1 MSGESARVAVVGAG
15 LAGLSAAVALKK
27 AGAHVEIFERMRI
40 PGGKATSFTV
50 DGVEV
55 DNGQHVILA
64 CCTEFIDFVEQL
76 GMSGSLHMQSRF
88 AVSMLARGS
97 RPARLVAS
105 MLPAPLH
112 LTPSFAR
119 YPHLKLRDKVQI
131 GRALLAARRDRG
143 PQGDMASWL
152 TRHHQSRATRRAFWD
167 PFLVP
172 ALNAPLEEAA
182 AADALFVIRTA
193 FLSSRAAARIGYTT
207 VPLARLAEAAAARA
221 DAVHLRT
228 AVVSLDYQGAHAS
241 GLHTESERRSDF
253 DAFVLAVPPQR
264 LAGMLGPEQELGV
277 SGLDSFRTQ
286 PIVDVHLWYA
296 LPARTR
302 LLNEAGFAA
311 LLDSPVQWVFEK
323 GPGYLCCSLSAAQ
336 DLISLPERELVDRCH
351 RELAAVLPLLRDI
364 APIRGA
370 ATRDPDATF
379 VPTPGLRRPGPA
391 TAVDNVALAGA
402 WTDTGWPATMESA
415 VRSGRAATAHLLR
428 TQPSW
433 AERNANAPASAV
445 EELARAV

>member
-1 MSGESARVAVVGAG
+1 MSGDSARVAVVGAG
-15 LAGLSAAVALKK
+15 LAGLSAAVALKQ

-40 PGGKATSFTV
+40 LGGKATSFTV

-55 DNGQHVILA
+55 DNGQHIVLA
-64 CCTEFIDFVEQL
+64 CCTEFLDFVDQL
-76 GMSGSLHMQSRF
+76 GMTGSLHMQSRF

-119 YPHLKLRDKVQI
+119 YPHLSLGDKVRI
-131 GRALLAARRDRG
+131 GRALLAARRDLA
-143 PQGDMASWL
+143 PSGDMASWL
-152 TRHHQSRATRRAFWD
+152 TRHHQSLATRRAFWD

-172 ALNAPLEEAA
+172 ALNAPLEEAG
-182 AADALFVIRTA
+182 AADGLFVIRTA
-193 FLSSRAAARIGYTT
+193 FLSSRGAARIGFTT

-228 AVVSLDYQGAHAS
+228 GVVSIDLDGSRAS
-241 GLHTESERRSDF
+241 ALHTDSARRADF

-264 LAGMLGPEQELGV
+264 LATMLGSGEQLGIN
-277 SGLDSFRTQ
+277 GLDLFRTQ
-286 PIVDVHLWYA
+286 PIVDVHLWYG
-296 LPARTR
+296 LPPRTR

-336 DLISLPERELVDRCH
+336 DKISLPERDLVQLCH
-351 RELAAVLPLLRDI
+351 RELASVLPLLRDVW
-364 APIRGA
+364 PIRGA

-379 VPTPGLRRPGPA
+379 VPSPGLRRPGPG
-391 TAVDNVALAGA
+391 TAVDNVAVAGA

-415 VRSGRAATAHLLR
+415 VRSGRAAAAHLLGTR
-428 TQPSW
+428 ARW
-433 AERNANAPASAV
+433 AGSRADAPAGAV

>member
-1 MSGESARVAVVGAG
+1 
-15 LAGLSAAVALKK
+15 
-27 AGAHVEIFERMRI
+27 
-40 PGGKATSFTV
+40 
-50 DGVEV
+50 
-55 DNGQHVILA
+55 
-64 CCTEFIDFVEQL
+64 
-76 GMSGSLHMQSRF
+76 
-88 AVSMLARGS
+88 
-97 RPARLVAS
+97 

-391 TAVDNVALAGA
+391 TAVGNVAVAGA